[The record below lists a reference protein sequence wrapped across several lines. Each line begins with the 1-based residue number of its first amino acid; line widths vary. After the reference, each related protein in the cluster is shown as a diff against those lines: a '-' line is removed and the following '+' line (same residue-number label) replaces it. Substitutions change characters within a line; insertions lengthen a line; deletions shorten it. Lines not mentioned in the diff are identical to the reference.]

1 VTVDVS
7 IVMPVWRP
15 HVPWLRAAVESA
27 LRQRDCDLELIIVDD
42 GNDVAVAELL
52 ADVTDQRIRHLR
64 MPHAGVSAARNAGLA
79 VMAGTFVRFADA
91 DDVLELGSTA
101 RLRALATEA
110 TIAYEDTLVCDEELR
125 PLKRISSR
133 LTGDIAV
140 ACLLGQFDSRHVSM
154 LFPARVVQTAGRWDT
169 RLRVREDFDFV
180 LRCVENAPVV
190 PGEGTAAFYRRH
202 DASATKSQEG
212 VEEAQRSTRLILTGF
227 FSRHPELRGS
237 RTEREAWRRVVEAEA
252 GAALHRGRLFAAVRL
267 AAPLMRLAPRQAAAI
282 YLRAGRS
289 AVRISGAASFRT
301 TVRVLRSL
309 RRRAHQP

>member
-1 VTVDVS
+1 
-7 IVMPVWRP
+7 
-15 HVPWLRAAVESA
+15 
-27 LRQRDCDLELIIVDD
+27 
-42 GNDVAVAELL
+42 
-52 ADVTDQRIRHLR
+52 
-64 MPHAGVSAARNAGLA
+64 VSAARNAGLA

-101 RLRALATEA
+101 RLRALATES
-110 TIAYEDTLVCDEELR
+110 TIAYEDTLVCDEQLR

-154 LFPARVVQTAGRWDT
+154 LFPARVVRAAGHWDT

-180 LRCVENAPVV
+180 LRCVEKAPVI

-202 DASATKSQEG
+202 DASATKSEVG
-212 VEEAQRSTRLILTGF
+212 VEEAQRSTRLVLAGF

-237 RTEREAWRRVVEAEA
+237 RTEREAWRRVVESEA
-252 GAALHRGRLFAAVRL
+252 GAALHRGRLYAAMRL
-267 AAPLMRLAPRQAAAI
+267 AVPLIRLAPRKAAAL
-282 YLRAGRS
+282 YLRAARS

-301 TVRVLRSL
+301 TVRVLQSL
-309 RRRAHQP
+309 RHKAHLP